1 MPGFYARLAWIAL
14 WSGVLLATGLFIYTG
29 TVLIPSALRERA
41 QMRDHMI
48 QLEHKLAADELAIA
62 KKKAFLQKLS
72 SDPEFLERV
81 AREKLRYAKPDEWI
95 LRFEPSLTE

>member
-1 MPGFYARLAWIAL
+1 MAGFYARLAWIAL
-14 WSGVLLATGLFIYTG
+14 WAGVLLATGLFIYTG
-29 TVLIPSALRERA
+29 SVLIPSALRERT
-41 QMRDHMI
+41 QMRERMV
-48 QLEHKLAADELAIA
+48 QLERNLAADELAIE